1 MDNDRIEVNTGFCV
15 KEELLPER
23 FTVIGALRRE
33 GTNDYVVIG
42 RERGGL
48 YCSWLYHP
56 DCGFSWGHYRLTRE
70 QAFKEL
76 IERG

>member
-1 MDNDRIEVNTGFCV
+1 MNPETREVETNFNIKT
-15 KEELLPER
+15 ELLPER
-23 FTVIGALRRE
+23 FTVIGALKRE
-33 GTNDYVVIG
+33 GTDDYVVIG
-42 RERGGL
+42 RELGGF

-70 QAFKEL
+70 QALKEL